1 MFIYAESPLENA
13 EDVSAAA
20 GEAVALVKTEHV
32 LFATTGPAAAADAT
46 TVTVMFPRL
55 VPSPLVARVVN
66 CVVFVLAKELMVYV
80 PAVVGAAHRT
90 ATSVA

>member
-20 GEAVALVKTEHV
+20 GVAVALVLTEHV

-46 TVTVMFPRL
+46 TVTVMFPAKL
-55 VPSPLVARVVN
+55 TAGVFKVGAEVPS
-66 CVVFVLAKELMVYV
+66 
-80 PAVVGAAHRT
+80 AA
-90 ATSVA
+90 